1 MNNNSFG
8 QIQYLL
14 TQISSYVEKINEI
27 IFQINNIIN
36 SQNQMNE
43 MMQMNMM
50 NNMMNFPNNF
60 NLDFNPLLNN
70 KPPELNNKLI
80 KIVFDY
86 RGNLVTISAKEYLP
100 ITEAINIFLR
110 RINKLEFINNYKGK
124 MRFLF
129 NALDL
134 DMSKKVGELNQS
146 NDFKI
151 VVVVSKEV
159 CNNLKDEL

>member
-8 QIQYLL
+8 QIQNLL
-14 TQISSYVEKINEI
+14 AQVSNYVAKINEI

-36 SQNQMNE
+36 SQNQMNDM

-60 NLDFNPLLNN
+60 NPDLNPLLNN
-70 KPPELNNKLI
+70 QPPKLNY
-80 KIVFDY
+80 KIINILFEY
-86 RGNLVTISAKEYLP
+86 RGKFVNIDAQEYLP
-100 ITEAINIFLR
+100 ITEVINRFFRKIDKPEL
-110 RINKLEFINNYKGK
+110 INNYKDK
-124 MRFLF
+124 LKFLF
-129 NALDL
+129 NAFEL

-151 VVVVSKEV
+151 IVDFKKEL
-159 CNNLKDEL
+159 CNNS